1 MKAPALIAIHAVFGT
16 ATLFGQSIDRAAL
29 YRQHGL
35 IEDAKRDYIQ
45 VLSGRGPQDQKAEAL
60 YSLGLIA
67 FDQNRI
73 AVALASWTQLVK
85 EFPSS
90 QQAKEVQDRLKD
102 LSQIIGE
109 QQKETVDNAVAQSYL
124 RHGDFWSRG
133 KDQVFS
139 IDSSFIPNLDAAIKW
154 YDKTVQEFPKS
165 PAARIAYEEK
175 MRAILG
181 WKEPGKYGSSYGIVA
196 NPSKYIPILVDT
208 FQAYQADFP
217 ESGSLQPFRYQVA
230 QAYWGVKDWSNTRKW
245 LEGIIMN
252 QSKGA
257 DSFYVDLANRRL
269 QNLEY

>member
-1 MKAPALIAIHAVFGT
+1 MKAHTLSTILTVLGT
-16 ATLFGQSIDRAAL
+16 VTLLGQSIERAAL

-35 IEDAKRDYIQ
+35 LEDAKRDYIQ
-45 VLSGRGPQDQKAEAL
+45 VISNGSPQEQKAEAL

-73 AVALASWTQLVK
+73 SVALSSWTQLVK
-85 EFPSS
+85 EFPGT

-133 KDQVFS
+133 KDQIFT
-139 IDSSFIPNLDAAIKW
+139 IDSSWIPNLDAAVKW
-154 YDKTVQEFPKS
+154 YDKTIQEFPKS

-181 WKEPGKYGSSYGIVA
+181 WKEPGQYGDSHGIRA
-196 NPSKYIPILVDT
+196 NSSKYIPILVDT
-208 FQAYQADFP
+208 FQAYQTDFP
-217 ESGSLQPFRYQVA
+217 ESGSLQPFRYQIA
-230 QAYWGVKDWSNTRKW
+230 QAYWSSKDWDNTRKW
-245 LEGIIMN
+245 LQEIVAQG
-252 QSKGA
+252 KGT

-269 QNLEY
+269 EKVEH